1 MPSDVKNM
9 KRENKKLENMKEK
22 GGKTNDRGKLNVKM
36 LDKCIRCIRDKKRG
50 KFWRISGM
58 GKNIIF

>member
-22 GGKTNDRGKLNVKM
+22 GGKTNDRGKLKVKM
-36 LDKCIRCIRDKKRG
+36 LNKCVRDKKRG